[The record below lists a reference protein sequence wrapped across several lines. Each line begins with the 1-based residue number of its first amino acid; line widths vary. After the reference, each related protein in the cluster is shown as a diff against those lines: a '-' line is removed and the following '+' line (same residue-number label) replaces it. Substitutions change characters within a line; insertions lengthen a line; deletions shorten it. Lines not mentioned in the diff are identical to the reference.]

1 MSNKIYASLAFGAVA
16 IIAASGFAGVM
27 KARAAGPVPAEV
39 KYEEQVG
46 GGAPF
51 KVVFENEVLKATLI
65 SMPKGHVR
73 QGGVK
78 RKLDQILIYI
88 DPAKYSH
95 LPTPGTQFD
104 KESQSIVEAGKMTWH
119 DKDTTV
125 GTIRVDE
132 PYRVMYVEIKRPKP
146 ISK

>member
-1 MSNKIYASLAFGAVA
+1 MSKIKFATLAMTTSLVTATLGFTGAMMA
-16 IIAASGFAGVM
+16 MAAT
-27 KARAAGPVPAEV
+27 PAPSNV

-51 KVVFENEVLKATLI
+51 KVLVDNDTVRATLI
-65 SMPKGHVR
+65 SMPKGHMR

-78 RKLDQILIYI
+78 RKLDQLLVYI

-95 LPTPGTQFD
+95 LATPGTQFD
-104 KESQSIVEAGKMTWH
+104 RESQSVVEAGKVTWH
-119 DKDTTV
+119 DKDTTI

-132 PYRVMYVEIKRPKP
+132 PYRVMYVEIKRPRA
-146 ISK
+146 S

>member
-1 MSNKIYASLAFGAVA
+1 MSNKIYASLAVGAIA
-16 IIAASGFAGVM
+16 IVAASGLAGVM
-27 KARAAGPVPAEV
+27 KARAAGPVPAD
-39 KYEEQVG
+39 EEQVG

-51 KVVFENEVLKATLI
+51 KVMFENDVMKATLI
-65 SMPKGHVR
+65 TMEKGHIR

-104 KESQSIVEAGKMTWH
+104 KESQSVVEAGKITWH
-119 DKDTTV
+119 DKGTTV

>member
-1 MSNKIYASLAFGAVA
+1 MSRTLYTAAVVGAFA
-16 IIAASGFAGVM
+16 IVAASGFAGVM
-27 KARAAGPVPAEV
+27 KARAAGIGPANI
-39 KYEEQVG
+39 KYEEQIG
-46 GGAPF
+46 GGAPT
-51 KVVFENEVLKATLI
+51 KVLVDNEVLRATLI
-65 SMPKGHVR
+65 SMPKGHIR

-104 KESQSIVEAGKMTWH
+104 KESQSVVESGKITWH
-119 DKDTTV
+119 DKESVV
-125 GTIRVDE
+125 GTIRIDE
-132 PYRVMYVEIKRPKP
+132 PYRVMYVEIKRPAP

>member
-1 MSNKIYASLAFGAVA
+1 MSKKIYACLAVGAVA
-16 IIAASGFAGVM
+16 FVAASGFAGVM
-27 KARAAGPVPAEV
+27 KARAAGPVPSET

-46 GGAPF
+46 GGAPT
-51 KVVFENEVLKATLI
+51 KVMFENDVLKATLI
-65 SMPKGHVR
+65 TMPKGHIR

-104 KESQSIVEAGKMTWH
+104 KESQSVVEAGKITWH
-119 DKDTTV
+119 DKDSTV